1 MKNVSK
7 TWELELARR
16 MNDKNVLNPP
26 FSTAGP
32 IFLSDF
38 CARSRRVPR
47 KIKKVEDSTF
57 K

>member
-38 CARSRRVPR
+38 CARSRRVPG